1 MAVEMMGKLS
11 WDESFSVGVKKFDDQ
26 HKVLFGYMGELYD
39 AMRDK
44 KEEEVVGAVLGKL
57 LNYTLTH
64 FFDEEIEL
72 YKTGYSGYT
81 RHKEAHDI
89 LVAAVREYFVR
100 FRSGKEPGRKI
111 LIEIIAVLTDWLNEH
126 IGIVDKGYSAW
137 LNSKGVK

>member
-1 MAVEMMGKLS
+1 MAVQMMGKLS
-11 WDESFSVGVKKFDDQ
+11 WNEGFSVGVKKFDDQ
-26 HKVLFGYMGELYD
+26 HKVLFGYLNELYD

-44 KEEEVVGAVLGKL
+44 KEKDVVGPVLEKL

-72 YKTGYSGYT
+72 YKTGYPSYA

-89 LVAAVREYFVR
+89 LVSTVRDYYIR
-100 FRSGKEPGRKI
+100 FRSDSVPGRKI

-126 IGIVDKGYSAW
+126 IGIVDKSYSAW
-137 LNSKGVK
+137 LNSNGVK

>member
-1 MAVEMMGKLS
+1 MSVQMMGKLS
-11 WDESFSVGVKKFDDQ
+11 WNDGFSVGVKKYDDQ
-26 HKVLFGYMGELYD
+26 HKVLFGYLNELYD

-44 KEEEVVGAVLGKL
+44 KEEEVVGAVLEKL

-72 YKTGYSGYT
+72 YKTGYPGYT

-89 LVAAVREYFVR
+89 LVAAVREYYVR

-111 LIEIIAVLTDWLNEH
+111 LIEIIAVVNDWLNEH
-126 IGIVDKGYSAW
+126 IGIVDKSYSSW
-137 LNSKGVK
+137 LNSRGIK